1 MRLQRCLNDQPE
13 GGFFHELCDS
23 SGDDEIDISFLGT
36 SDDFS
41 DLQEAALKYMQDN
54 SDITINMQQCDHS
67 NLNSVASKYKQFQ
80 SIIQMVQQS
89 QYKSVLPDQMWDI
102 FEQFLR
108 SASHE
113 AELVSL
119 ERWLE
124 KKEDIFSTS
133 SWRMFCFEFYYE
145 DLKKK
150 NVQKMFNELAK
161 EFEKIPD
168 RYFERERF
176 VFICIYKNDTYPQIN
191 VLKKILMEYGI
202 QDIEFALI
210 SEVDYEKLDE
220 PDSTDVSVS
229 LKELQQHVIMFKK
242 RYANQYRLRKT
253 IDVIQQIITEE
264 RLKPG
269 PKLKRKVEFIMREG
283 GKFRSHITDKDV
295 DNAYIWLVEFLSEID
310 NLLELQN

>member
-1 MRLQRCLNDQPE
+1 
-13 GGFFHELCDS
+13 
-23 SGDDEIDISFLGT
+23 
-36 SDDFS
+36 
-41 DLQEAALKYMQDN
+41 
-54 SDITINMQQCDHS
+54 
-67 NLNSVASKYKQFQ
+67 
-80 SIIQMVQQS
+80 
-89 QYKSVLPDQMWDI
+89 
-102 FEQFLR
+102 
-108 SASHE
+108 
-113 AELVSL
+113 
-119 ERWLE
+119 
-124 KKEDIFSTS
+124 
-133 SWRMFCFEFYYE
+133 
-145 DLKKK
+145 
-150 NVQKMFNELAK
+150 MFNELAK